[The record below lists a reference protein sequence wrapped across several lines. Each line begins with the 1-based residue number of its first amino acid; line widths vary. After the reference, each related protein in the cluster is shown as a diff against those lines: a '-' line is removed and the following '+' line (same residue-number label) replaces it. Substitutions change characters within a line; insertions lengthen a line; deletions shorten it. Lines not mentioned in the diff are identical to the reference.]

1 MRIVHAADL
10 HLDSPL
16 RGLDRYPGAPV
27 DRIRDASRRAFENLV
42 AACLAEQVDLLLLAG
57 DLFDGDWRDFRT
69 GLFFASQMNRL
80 RAADIPVVLVRGN
93 HDAASRVTRELVLPD
108 NVVELPTDAPGTCI
122 LERLGVAVH
131 GQGFARPDVS
141 DDLAARFPSPR
152 PGLFNVGLLHTSAD
166 GRPGHAPYA
175 PTRVATLVERGY
187 DYWALGH
194 VHQREVLCQ
203 DPPILFPG
211 NLQGRH
217 IREVGPKGAT
227 FVMAEQGRV
236 ASCEHRSFD
245 VVRWERCEVDT
256 TDASSPEEVVARCR
270 DALSGPIDRAEDRL
284 LAVRIV
290 LLGRTPVDAALR
302 AEPERWVEEVHEA
315 VRELADE
322 AVWVERVD
330 LDTRPL
336 LDLDE
341 VARRQD
347 AAGLVAAA
355 FRRCAEDD
363 EALAELAST
372 LAELRGKLPREL
384 SEGEDALALDDPETL
399 RALLGDAE
407 RALLP
412 RLLGGGDR

>member
-27 DRIRDASRRAFENLV
+27 DRIRDASRRALENLV
-42 AACLAEQVDLLLLAG
+42 GACLAESVDLVLLAG

-93 HDAASRVTRELVLPD
+93 HDAASRVSRQLVWPD
-108 NVVELPTDAPGTCI
+108 NVVELPTEAPGSCV

-141 DDLAARFPSPR
+141 EDLAARFPAPAA
-152 PGLFNVGLLHTSAD
+152 GLFNIGLLHTSAD

-175 PTRVATLVERGY
+175 PTRVATLVDRGY

-194 VHQREVLCQ
+194 VHQREVLCE

-217 IREVGPKGAT
+217 VREVGPKGAT
-227 FVMAEQGRV
+227 FVAVERGRV
-236 ASCEHRSFD
+236 ARLEPRSFD
-245 VVRWERCEVDT
+245 VVRWDRCTVDAT
-256 TDASSPEEVVARCR
+256 EAATAEEVVARCR
-270 DALSGPIDRAEDRL
+270 DALAGAVDRAEERL
-284 LAVRIV
+284 LAARLV
-290 LLGRTPVDAALR
+290 LTGTTPVDGALR
-302 AEPERWVEEVHEA
+302 AEPGRWAEEIHEA
-315 VRELADE
+315 ARELGDE
-322 AVWVERVD
+322 VVWVERVV
-330 LDTRPL
+330 LDTRPH

-347 AAGLVAAA
+347 AAGQVAAA
-355 FRRCAEDD
+355 FRRYADD
-363 EALAELAST
+363 ADALGELAST
-372 LAELRGKLPREL
+372 LAELRAKLPREL
-384 SEGEDALALDDPETL
+384 QEGEDALALDDPDTL
-399 RALLGDAE
+399 RALLADAE
-407 RALLP
+407 RGLLP
-412 RLLGGGDR
+412 RLVGGAGR